1 MDVCIIKVR
10 RSLSVSHA
18 FSSLASYSLWYTTSI
33 ILFIDLII
41 ADALSG
47 MESDDESSVST
58 IVQESVPDLRSIDES
73 RHVAFFTGF
82 CHLLAVAVLWEWIKK
97 SEEVVKGTDERN
109 AQNVVV
115 AIWETEQPFWGGNG
129 DDPGGR
135 DSLLRF
141 EYDWKIAF

>member
-18 FSSLASYSLWYTTSI
+18 FLSLPLASSYTTSI

-58 IVQESVPDLRSIDES
+58 VVLESVPDLRSIDES
-73 RHVAFFTGF
+73 KHVAFFTGF
-82 CHLLAVAVLWEWIKK
+82 CHLLAVAVLWE
-97 SEEVVKGTDERN
+97 
-109 AQNVVV
+109 
-115 AIWETEQPFWGGNG
+115 
-129 DDPGGR
+129 
-135 DSLLRF
+135 
-141 EYDWKIAF
+141 